1 MSDQIFKLQSV
12 KFQRLGL
19 HAATYETRS
28 NYKKQEHAFPGS
40 FGLPVAR
47 VVLHNN

>member
-19 HAATYETRS
+19 HAALATKRGATIKSRS
-28 NYKKQEHAFPGS
+28 MHF
-40 FGLPVAR
+40 LAR
-47 VVLHNN
+47 LAYQ